1 MQKIITQ
8 IISGDPEIAKTQV
21 IYTWEKDEI
30 GYYFCTNYKDVFEVQ
45 FTGERWFLPYKWSD
59 AVKIYQYRFI
69 GSSSP
74 NNLQYRGEN
83 GISHGEEEK
92 FYTTKEE
99 AIEYGLRWLAKSLKM
114 ATEEHDSYLAKIMR
128 YAGNLKL
135 RPTIIS

>member
-1 MQKIITQ
+1 MRKVVTQ
-8 IISGDPEIAKTQV
+8 NLSGDPEIAKTQV

-30 GYYFCTNYKDVFEVQ
+30 AYYFCPNFKDVFEVQ
-45 FTGERWFLPYKWSD
+45 FTGKRWILPSKWGNDS
-59 AVKIYQYRFI
+59 KIYQYRYI

-83 GISHGEEEK
+83 GISHDNEEV

-99 AIEYGLRWLAKSLKM
+99 AIEHGLWYLAKELKL
-114 ATEEHDSYLAKIMR
+114 ATQEHDRDLAKIME

-135 RPTIIS
+135 RPTIID